1 MGMKIESGEIA
12 RIVQFDCEGIERP
25 YGWQTVDTRDGKSR
39 LKGRKDI
46 PPDSNALIIERVEV
60 ELEDRFHH
68 DQPGMRIYYWCMGP
82 AGRLMVD
89 SRFVEKV

>member
-1 MGMKIESGEIA
+1 MKIEAGSIA

-46 PPDSNALIIERVEV
+46 PHDSNALVIERLEI

-68 DQPGMRIYYWCMGP
+68 DQPGSRIYYWCMSP